1 MVSATQHSCVKSNH
15 VCSVQHCTGCRYIFM
30 GTLLEAFQKASTY
43 FDFTQ
48 LRCVALSMT
57 VYRFALSMAV
67 F

>member
-1 MVSATQHSCVKSNH
+1 MVSATQLRCVKSNH
-15 VCSVQHCTGCRYIFM
+15 VCSVQHCTGGGCVIK

-57 VYRFALSMAV
+57 FFWVHSV
-67 F
+67 